1 MPLVYSDATA
11 KWVPFAVVAAIVV
24 CVWGGLV
31 WQQLNFAL
39 ANTVALWAAGI
50 LLVGVLLQG
59 WVYWNDQVETLRFDG
74 STAEVLTMRWVGWGK
89 RLSFTP
95 AEATGWRSIARH
107 SDDTALSSVTF
118 NVRGKPLSLSMLAPQ
133 RVELEGL
140 SRLNPEFFERL
151 KADYPGLA
159 STPALS

>member
-11 KWVPFAVVAAIVV
+11 KWVPFAAVAAIVV
-24 CVWGGLV
+24 CVWGRLV
-31 WQQLNFAL
+31 WEQLNFAL
-39 ANTVALWAAGI
+39 ANTVALWTAVI

-59 WVYWNDQVETLRFDG
+59 WVYWKDQVETLRFDG

-89 RLSFTP
+89 RFSFTP
-95 AEATGWRSIARH
+95 DEATGWRSIARH

-118 NVRGKPLSLSMLAPQ
+118 NVRGKPLSLSMLSPQ
-133 RVELEGL
+133 RVELEAL

-151 KADYPGLA
+151 KADYPALTN
-159 STPALS
+159 TPALS